1 MPHPPSP
8 SQGFHAPEALALKL
22 PNPDRVTADYAVLTR
37 SQWRGPPEH
46 LCERDLCGEPGSGFG
61 EVVGD
66 AIDAGA
72 GDYEGEEG
80 ESRALGGE
88 ERAEEKDWVSVIREI
103 PYHEDA
109 PCEYSQYHS
118 RF

>member
-1 MPHPPSP
+1 MDRRPSLQRPPKLNVSI
-8 SQGFHAPEALALKL
+8 HL
-22 PNPDRVTADYAVLTR
+22 PNTDRVTADHAVLTR

-46 LCERDLCGEPGSGFG
+46 LCERDSCGERGSGFG

-72 GDYEGEEG
+72 RYPEGEKGEG
-80 ESRALGGE
+80 RALGGE
-88 ERAEEKDWVSVIREI
+88 ERAEEKDWVSVIRES

-109 PCEYSQYHS
+109 PCE
-118 RF
+118 